1 MTRKRRLRFAYSIS
15 ASWVITKHFR
25 LILIKS
31 TFPSL
36 ISDSLLLA
44 LRNLKFLVF
53 SHASACTHI
62 IFKWSSASL
71 TSLLTEICVEWEN
84 FFYTRWLLFNLLLLK
99 EILRVQ
105 VKKKSSTI
113 EDTHR
118 SLISISLSSFN
129 LILISSNWLFFFL
142 FLPLDQFTWEF
153 MNFLCAE
160 ISYLSLG
167 TAYFLC
173 TCSMMFEA
181 KNCINICW
189 CVTFNIWANKFIY
202 FNARTGMM
210 RIMRR
215 NLALLYANVVKITY
229 KALNHSKPYNCF
241 FFRF

>member
-31 TFPSL
+31 TFSSL

-129 LILISSNWLFFFL
+129 LILISSNWLFF
-142 FLPLDQFTWEF
+142 LPLLASRSIHLRIYEFFVCRNFLSFTWH
-153 MNFLCAE
+153 
-160 ISYLSLG
+160 SLFFV
-167 TAYFLC
+167 Y
-173 TCSMMFEA
+173 MFDDVWSQ
-181 KNCINICW
+181 K
-189 CVTFNIWANKFIY
+189 
-202 FNARTGMM
+202 
-210 RIMRR
+210 
-215 NLALLYANVVKITY
+215 LYKYMLVCDI
-229 KALNHSKPYNCF
+229 
-241 FFRF
+241 